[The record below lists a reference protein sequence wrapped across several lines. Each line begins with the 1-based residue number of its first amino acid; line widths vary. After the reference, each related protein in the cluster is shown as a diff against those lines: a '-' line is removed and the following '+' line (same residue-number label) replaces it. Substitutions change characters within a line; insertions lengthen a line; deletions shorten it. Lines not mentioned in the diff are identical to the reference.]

1 MQSIDIPMA
10 FNIEMD
16 MLILKFIWNIQQMP
30 NSLINVE
37 KTKDKARL
45 ILPNVIVTTKLK
57 EIKTQNTVVLV

>member
-45 ILPNVIVTTKLK
+45 TLPNVIVTTKLK